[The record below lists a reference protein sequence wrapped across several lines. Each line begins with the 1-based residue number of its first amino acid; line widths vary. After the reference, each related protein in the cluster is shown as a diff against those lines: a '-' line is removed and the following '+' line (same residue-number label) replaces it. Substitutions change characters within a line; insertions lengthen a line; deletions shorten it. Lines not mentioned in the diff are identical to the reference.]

1 MPRDRWMS
9 VAAKLVPRAL
19 SLNTKGISVVT
30 VLTGVNLVMTL
41 LNQIVLAYLFGTGA
55 SMDAFLACGAVPW
68 VILSLAIGDLGY
80 VLVPLLTRCEKKGTA
95 DAAINST
102 FSAVLLLSLAVTAVG
117 IAGHRPILRW
127 TTSSNMPA
135 QTFALASS
143 LAPAMWVVIGLT
155 IMGSFLTGV
164 QYYRRQFAIPSL
176 TLAFPYLGM
185 IMGGIVGARHIGI
198 MAVAIGWVGG
208 TVVRDVILLVTLRGA
223 RIRPTLHLSNPACRQ
238 LFRSLP
244 LLGLSLLPFAALPM
258 IDVYWAS
265 RLPVGS
271 ISYLGYSNR
280 IVIALA
286 SIVVQGICVVLF
298 PDLSDHIARGEIDV
312 FRGKVVE
319 AIKIIVLVITPLLMM
334 VALARLSVV
343 QFALQRG
350 RFSFDSAVGV
360 SRVLP
365 LYLLGAVWM
374 AMMNI
379 VIRSFY
385 ALQNYRT
392 PAAIGLFGLALYTG
406 TIALL
411 IGPLSYLAVGV
422 SYSVF
427 WTFMFVVQTYY
438 LGKSIN
444 GLLNR
449 EFAVFLLKVSAGATT
464 AAGAVALISL
474 AAGAPFNNGALA
486 VAQGMLA
493 MLIFVLLGYYV
504 FRFPQYTVLMGA
516 LLKRLGAT
524 SSAAAVDAVESE
536 ERLA

>member
-1 MPRDRWMS
+1 M
-9 VAAKLVPRAL
+9 
-19 SLNTKGISVVT
+19 
-30 VLTGVNLVMTL
+30 
-41 LNQIVLAYLFGTGA
+41 
-55 SMDAFLACGAVPW
+55 
-68 VILSLAIGDLGY
+68 
-80 VLVPLLTRCEKKGTA
+80 
-95 DAAINST
+95 
-102 FSAVLLLSLAVTAVG
+102 
-117 IAGHRPILRW
+117 
-127 TTSSNMPA
+127 
-135 QTFALASS
+135 
-143 LAPAMWVVIGLT
+143 
-155 IMGSFLTGV
+155 
-164 QYYRRQFAIPSL
+164 
-176 TLAFPYLGM
+176 
-185 IMGGIVGARHIGI
+185 
-198 MAVAIGWVGG
+198 
-208 TVVRDVILLVTLRGA
+208 LVTLRGA

-444 GLLNR
+444 GR
-449 EFAVFLLKVSAGATT
+449 SESRICRIF
-464 AAGAVALISL
+464 
-474 AAGAPFNNGALA
+474 
-486 VAQGMLA
+486 AQGICRRDDRGWCRRTNLT
-493 MLIFVLLGYYV
+493 GG
-504 FRFPQYTVLMGA
+504 RCA
-516 LLKRLGAT
+516 LQ
-524 SSAAAVDAVESE
+524 
-536 ERLA
+536 